1 MRYDAGHKMETRKK
15 VLREAAK
22 AVRALGPDRV
32 SVADVMASVG
42 LTHGGFYAHFKSKD
56 DLLAAAVDEM
66 FIDAGALVDRSIAGL
81 GPAEGLSDYIDN
93 YLSARHRDAR
103 ATGCPVA
110 ALAADLPRLS
120 EPVRE
125 RYGRGVAG
133 LVTRI
138 GNLLA
143 QLSLPNAEGLASSV
157 AAELVGALSLARAV
171 ADPDQSD
178 GLLAASRL
186 ALKRRLGLEIE
197 P

>member
-103 ATGCPVA
+103 ALRSGGRRFGDPHRQSPRPV
-110 ALAADLPRLS
+110 
-120 EPVRE
+120 EPPQR
-125 RYGRGVAG
+125 RGPG
-133 LVTRI
+133 LVGRRRTGRR
-138 GNLLA
+138 
-143 QLSLPNAEGLASSV
+143 
-157 AAELVGALSLARAV
+157 LVARA
-171 ADPDQSD
+171 
-178 GLLAASRL
+178 
-186 ALKRRLGLEIE
+186 RRGRPRSI
-197 P
+197 